1 MAAQATR
8 DPFPRLPLLGA
19 AGMIALALLAVLL
32 VPLGGKVPVG
42 APGDAARLRDLRFE
56 DRADGAIAVYDAG
69 AARPYLIIAPG
80 TEGFV
85 RGAMRAMA
93 RERRQGG
100 QGDAA
105 PFRLAAWPGGR
116 LTLED
121 LETGRRIDLA
131 AFGPT
136 QVESFARMLAAP
148 AAPR

>member
-32 VPLGGKVPVG
+32 VPLGGKVPAG
-42 APGDAARLRDLRFE
+42 APDEAVRLRDLRFE
-56 DRADGAIAVYDAG
+56 DRADGAIAVFDAG
-69 AARPYLIIAPG
+69 AAQPYLVIEPG
-80 TEGFV
+80 TNGFV

-105 PFRLAAWPGGR
+105 PFRLAAWTDGR

-136 QVESFARMLAAP
+136 QVESFARLLAAA
-148 AAPR
+148 AAP